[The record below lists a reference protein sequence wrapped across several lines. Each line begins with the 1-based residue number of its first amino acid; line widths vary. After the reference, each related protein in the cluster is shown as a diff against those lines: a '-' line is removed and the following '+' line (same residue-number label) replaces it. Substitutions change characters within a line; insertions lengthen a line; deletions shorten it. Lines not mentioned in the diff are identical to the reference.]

1 MAAEVMSS
9 EALVLDTG
17 KDTDVHNLENT
28 WCLWVLM
35 HAMHTHR
42 KANPKDQW
50 QNSNTCVHS
59 FSTVEDF
66 WCLYNNIHGPA
77 QLFHGDLSFFKK
89 DIAPAWEDETCAKG
103 GRWLVKLEEKSRSGG
118 QEITRMKQDS
128 VEETWLNLILALIGE
143 TFGGDDNDLVCGA
156 VLSSRAK
163 GSSKLALWVKTTD
176 QNAVLRLGKRYQQ
189 ILRMT
194 MKDSEGTMKDAM
206 GFENFEK
213 KAYTFHLDV

>member
-1 MAAEVMSS
+1 MAEVMSS
-9 EALVLDTG
+9 EALVLDTEKG
-17 KDTDVHNLENT
+17 ETHQLENT

-35 HAMHTHR
+35 HAMHQHGR

-103 GRWLVKLEEKSRSGG
+103 GRWLVKLEEKSRGN
-118 QEITRMKQDS
+118 QEIAKMKQES
-128 VEETWLNLILALIGE
+128 IEETWLNLILALIGE

-163 GSSKLALWVKTTD
+163 GSSKLALWVKTTE
-176 QNAVLRLGKRYQQ
+176 QNAVLRLGKRYQE

-194 MKDSEGTMKDAM
+194 MKDDSPMKDQM

-213 KAYTFHLDV
+213 KSYTFHLDV

>member
-1 MAAEVMSS
+1 MADVMSGV
-9 EALVLDTG
+9 ALALDTE
-17 KDTDVHNLENT
+17 KDDTHNLENT

-35 HAMHTHR
+35 HAMHQHGR

-59 FSTVEDF
+59 FNTVEDF

-89 DIAPAWEDETCAKG
+89 DIAPAWEDATCAKG
-103 GRWLVKLEEKSRSGG
+103 GRWLVKLEEKAG
-118 QEITRMKQDS
+118 TRMKQES

-176 QNAVLRLGKRYQQ
+176 QNAVLRLGKKYQE

-194 MKDSEGTMKDAM
+194 MKDGEAGTIKDAM
-206 GFENFEK
+206 GFENFDK